1 MKKIIS
7 AALVVAMTAVSCA
20 NKEDLGNNNAP
31 EQPSADGTMSFSADF
46 AEPISKAAPSY
57 NETSHVANVLWEAQD
72 KVGVYDKDGAPAE
85 FTAQTAGESTT
96 LTGFAQPDVAT
107 YYAMYPYD
115 ENATI
120 SGGIISTSL
129 PAEQKAAAEAFTA
142 HLAVAST
149 EDNSFSFSNV
159 CGLVRIYVGCEHVTK
174 VEFKGNNNE
183 VVAGDIQVNAATA
196 GYENGAATAKTITV
210 LPPADAQ
217 TFAEG
222 AYYFS
227 ILPQNFQSGF
237 TVTSYT
243 SDGYT
248 EVRKV
253 DDPVNIP
260 RSSLVVGKP
269 FTDISGTGAEDKP
282 FIIKTVHDLCNL
294 SEVLSLTEA
303 NYVELENDI
312 DLAGVTE
319 WTPINNNRVVDEIA
333 EIHFDGKNHSILN
346 FGPTDITKNSEGS
359 TNVGI
364 FGILSGG
371 CRNLNV
377 VVKAEGFNTGLS
389 TVGVVCGYAGFNGGT
404 TQLKAT
410 FTNVHVS
417 GGPVSGVKVISGF
430 AASSAYAEYT
440 NCSSTVDV
448 TSSDLHVGGFVGRYD
463 DEHVSSK
470 FVRCFTTGDVECT
483 TTKKRFI
490 GGFLG
495 GNTGGTGTTLTFE
508 ECYSTGNVTGDYQTG
523 GLIGFIEYGTIEI
536 KNCYSTGNILSHES
550 PTSAKHIGGLI
561 GGTKGTA
568 DVTGSYYMGTI
579 HFGKKGSE
587 KDSKGRNESFGG
599 LFGLNSAG
607 TVSIANSFALVDFD
621 LYADAAAT
629 SWASR
634 YLGGI
639 IGNNSGTLTVDGC
652 YAQVTAPSSEK
663 VLNVGGILGNTTASA
678 TLQGNTYT
686 GVSNVAG
693 VETNITGENNQSVS
707 AYATPSAIATQL
719 GWASVQDDQGNAVW
733 NLTDNAPTLRCFE

>member
-217 TFAEG
+217 TFAKG

-243 SDGYT
+243 NDGYT

-269 FTDISGTGAEDKP
+269 FTDISGTGAEDDP
-282 FIIKTVHDLCNL
+282 FVIKTVHDLCNL
-294 SEVLSLTEA
+294 SEELSLERA
-303 NYVELENDI
+303 NYVELANDI
-312 DLAGVTE
+312 DMAGVTE
-319 WTPINNNRVVDEIA
+319 WTPINNSRVVEEIA
-333 EIHFDGKNHSILN
+333 EIHFEGNNHTISNFAPTTIEKGPDGKTNYSLLGSLYGSCKNLTIMNANIDHSESSTTAILAA
-346 FGPTDITKNSEGS
+346 FGGVAGKDDEIPTLIE
-359 TNVGI
+359 
-364 FGILSGG
+364 
-371 CRNLNV
+371 
-377 VVKAEGFNTGLS
+377 
-389 TVGVVCGYAGFNGGT
+389 
-404 TQLKAT
+404 
-410 FTNVHVS
+410 NVHVS
-417 GGPVSGVKVISGF
+417 GAVNATKVVGGLVGQ
-430 AASSAYAEYT
+430 AVNLTVE
-440 NCSSTVDV
+440 NCSVDV
-448 TSSDLHVGGFVGRYD
+448 EVKCADDDCASLIGRAAGGAILIEECQLDGSVVCSKNNNLCYGGFIGNSETSVA
-463 DEHVSSK
+463 SLIMK
-470 FVRCFTTGDVECT
+470 RCCSDVDV
-483 TTKKRFI
+483 I
-490 GGFLG
+490 
-495 GNTGGTGTTLTFE
+495 
-508 ECYSTGNVTGDYQTG
+508 GDYQVG
-523 GLIGFIEYGTIEI
+523 GLIGVVNGTNTIVTIED
-536 KNCYSTGNILSHES
+536 CFSTGDLSSMEA
-550 PTSAKHIGGLI
+550 PVCGKQFGGI
-561 GGTKGTA
+561 
-568 DVTGSYYMGTI
+568 MGTSKAKELTI
-579 HFGKKGSE
+579 QRCWYSGSISAEVGTGTSNSNKK
-587 KDSKGRNESFGG
+587 NM
-599 LFGLNSAG
+599 
-607 TVSIANSFALVDFD
+607 V
-621 LYADAAAT
+621 
-629 SWASR
+629 
-634 YLGGI
+634 
-639 IGNNSGTLTVDGC
+639 
-652 YAQVTAPSSEK
+652 
-663 VLNVGGILGNTTASA
+663 VGGILGLNAGSSTVNINISNCFVVSTTINADKDCVGGIVGSHLDGTLAVENSYAQATIQCDLGSA
-678 TLQGNTYT
+678 KIGWAVGQ
-686 GVSNVAG
+686 VAG
-693 VETNITGENNQSVS
+693 TSTIKNCKHNTDLNATVGSGTATEEGNSKLTAEQVS
-707 AYATPSAIATQL
+707 AYATPSAVATQL
-719 GWASVQDDQGNAVW
+719 GWASVLDDQGNAVW
-733 NLTDNAPTLRCFE
+733 DLTGNAPTLRCFE